1 MSWPT
6 KLRINGWTG
15 TAAAAGPVAPEA
27 GKWAVRRELSRVQSF
42 LKPPPPANP
51 RDWRH
56 PDVGWGLILAQ
67 NDAIPPVD
75 LAVAADAPEPIQ
87 RLLAARPGAPVF
99 RYRSETA
106 ITHLRRYLPSGAHD
120 DVPISGSPIGVG
132 EGALPRYLLI
142 YGSPDHVPWSLQ
154 FQLNASAAVGRCV
167 GRLSL
172 TGDGLEHYV
181 TALLDDWK
189 GSGAKIDQPVVWAVD
204 LGADDITSLMRTAI
218 AEPVADRFTQ
228 DSDVGA
234 KRLFL
239 DGALGQATRGGLVD
253 ALADRRP
260 TFVLT
265 TSHGLTPTSGD
276 DATRRQVLGAPVDQD
291 GEALLAEKLLSAWE
305 PDGAIWY
312 SHACCS
318 AGGEAQTRF
327 KGLVGGELEALLVSL
342 AGLGA
347 TVARLPEALLGAPKP
362 LRAFV
367 GHVEPTF
374 DWTLEQPDT
383 GHLLTDS
390 TVRALYDNLFSGDP
404 LGFAFRDC
412 HAHVG
417 ELLAALDGAID
428 QLSAQNDTRDR
439 ALACQLAARDRQS
452 LVILGDPT
460 VALPPLGS
468 T

>member
-1 MSWPT
+1 VAWPST
-6 KLRINGWTG
+6 LRINGWTG
-15 TAAAAGPVAPEA
+15 VRAAAGP
-27 GKWAVRRELSRVQSF
+27 LSRDAKRWAISPTLRRVPSF
-42 LKPPPPANP
+42 LRPIPPADP

-56 PDVGWGLILAQ
+56 PQVGWGLILAE
-67 NDAIPPVD
+67 NDAVPPAD
-75 LAVAADAPEPIQ
+75 KARAADAPEPIR
-87 RLLAARPGAPVF
+87 RLLADRLGAPVF
-99 RYRSETA
+99 RYRPELA
-106 ITHLRRYLPSGAHD
+106 LTHLRRYLPNGAYD
-120 DVPISGSPIGVG
+120 DVPISGSPMGVG
-132 EGALPRYLLI
+132 EHALPRYLLI
-142 YGSPDHVPWSLQ
+142 YGSPAEVPWSLQ
-154 FQLNASAAVGRCV
+154 FQLNASASVGRCV

-172 TGDGLEHYV
+172 TGEGLEHYV
-181 TALLDDWK
+181 TALVDEWK
-189 GSGAKIDQPVVWAVD
+189 GSAAKNDQPVVWSVD
-204 LGADDITSLMRTAI
+204 LGEEDITSLMRAAI
-218 AEPVADRFTQ
+218 AEPVADRFSE
-228 DSDVGA
+228 DSDIGS
-234 KRLFL
+234 KRVFL
-239 DGALGQATRGGLVD
+239 DGSDGKATRDALVD
-253 ALADRRP
+253 TLADRRP

-265 TSHGLTPTSGD
+265 TSHGLTPASGD
-276 DATRRQVLGAPVDQD
+276 DSTRRQVLGAPVDQD
-291 GEALLAEKLLSAWE
+291 GEPLLPEALLSTWE

-318 AGGEAQTRF
+318 AGGEAPTRF
-327 KGLVGGELEALLVSL
+327 EGLVGGDLETLLLSL

-347 TVARLPEALLGAPKP
+347 SVARLPEALLGAPKP

-390 TVRALYDNLFSGDP
+390 TVRALYNNLFLGDP

-428 QLSAQNDTRDR
+428 QLSADNDTRDR

-460 VALPPLGS
+460 VALPPLGG